1 MIAHSKSE
9 AKRLSALTGK
19 QVEYIERERVDVLT
33 VMRRDAHRAAEDR
46 RIDSPSFADEA
57 LEDSKRAHAAVA
69 ELIEAAKSAEAAL
82 SDIGDADREP
92 GDDVAWCERRAYE
105 AIPRLRAALARVGG
119 AP

>member
-69 ELIEAAKSAEAAL
+69 ELIEAAKAL
-82 SDIGDADREP
+82 VEPPLRYNGMTIEIDCSDHQTAMQIVG
-92 GDDVAWCERRAYE
+92 
-105 AIPRLRAALARVGG
+105 RLRGALARVGG